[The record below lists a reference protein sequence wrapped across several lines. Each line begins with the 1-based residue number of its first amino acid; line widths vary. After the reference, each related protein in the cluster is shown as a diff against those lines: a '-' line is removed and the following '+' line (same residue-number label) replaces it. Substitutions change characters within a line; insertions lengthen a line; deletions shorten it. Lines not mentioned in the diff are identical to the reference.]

1 MQMLYYFTNFK
12 GLLPFVPN
20 VHPESMMVSL
30 ISSQKFWTTHTKVSD
45 FALKSL
51 LPTEGCLIKTWF
63 CGPIQFQNPCFL
75 LKSLHFLDLIQL
87 DNRTPVKR
95 LLNNWSLVSSM
106 LVWSFFSKFLCFLLL
121 QPIEFPC
128 YDMKCFSFDIHCSF
142 CVIQKLVYSILI
154 TCQLVYKSKL
164 IHI

>member
-51 LPTEGCLIKTWF
+51 LPTEGCLIKTWS

-95 LLNNWSLVSSM
+95 LLNNRSLVSSM
-106 LVWSFFSKFLCFLLL
+106 LVWSFFSKFPLAPAYWISMLWHEMLFLWH
-121 QPIEFPC
+121 
-128 YDMKCFSFDIHCSF
+128 HCSF
-142 CVIQKLVYSILI
+142 CVIQKLVYLSAG
-154 TCQLVYKSKL
+154 V
-164 IHI
+164 